1 MSIQLYKPPD
11 TRSDHQTEIDT
22 DYQNT
27 SHQHQGTSHQAQAGT
42 RTAEYQN
49 TKCQNRITV
58 LQKST
63 SLKLIQAHCE
73 VMNCSNGSTVSLKTF
88 LSKNSF
94 QLHEKTLER
103 KRVQR
108 QSILT
113 WAVWHF
119 ATSLTTWTTTS
130 T

>member
-1 MSIQLYKPPD
+1 MSIQLYKPPG

-49 TKCQNRITV
+49 TKCRNRITV